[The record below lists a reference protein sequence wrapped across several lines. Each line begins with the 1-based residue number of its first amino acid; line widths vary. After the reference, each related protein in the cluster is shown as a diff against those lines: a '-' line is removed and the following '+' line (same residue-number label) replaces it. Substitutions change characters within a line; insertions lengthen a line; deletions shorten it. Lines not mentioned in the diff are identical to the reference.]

1 MNITIKGELT
11 DLNTYIKALNGNRWS
26 GNTIKQE
33 ETLRIVKEVK
43 SQHPEPIKNYPVKI
57 QYKWYSKDQRKDL
70 DNIAFAKK
78 FVNDGLVM
86 SGILKNDSQRFITG
100 FTDEF
105 YVDKDNPRV
114 EIVIN

>member
-1 MNITIKGELT
+1 MIIIIQGELT
-11 DLNTYIKALNGNRWS
+11 DLNTYMKSERGNRFA
-26 GNTIKQE
+26 GAKIKKE
-33 ETLRIVKEVK
+33 ETERVAWEVK
-43 SQHPEPIKNYPVKI
+43 SQHLEPITEYPIKI
-57 QYKWYSKDQRKDL
+57 HYRWYSKDQRKDL